1 MPGPSSIAGY
11 AIVSADGMLADANR
25 RIPDSLKIEA
35 DQKFFHNA
43 LDRAA
48 AVVHGRHSHE
58 GGPGAARRHRLI
70 VTRRIAALSPDTRH
84 PNSLLWNPKGAS
96 LEEAWALLGV
106 PAGPLAVIGGP
117 DVYGLFLDIGYD
129 KFHLSRVAGVRIP
142 GGRPVFPG
150 IGPRRSP
157 EDVLASHG
165 LKPGAERVLDQA
177 AGATLVSW
185 RADRTLATRQ
195 NRYQTI

>member
-1 MPGPSSIAGY
+1 MPSPSPFEGY

-35 DQKFFHNA
+35 DQEFFHSA

-48 AVVHGRHSHE
+48 VVVHGRHSHE
-58 GGPGAARRHRLI
+58 GGPDAKRRHRLI
-70 VTRRIAALSPDTRH
+70 VTSKVAALSPDPNH
-84 PNSLLWNPKGAS
+84 PSALLWNPKGAS
-96 LEEAWALLGV
+96 LDEARARLGV

-117 DVYGLFLDIGYD
+117 DVYGHFLDIGYD
-129 KFHLSRVAGVRIP
+129 EFHLSRVANVRIP
-142 GGRPVFPG
+142 GGRPVFPE
-150 IGPRRSP
+150 IGPNRTP

-177 AGATLVSW
+177 AGATLVGW
-185 RADRTLATRQ
+185 RR
-195 NRYQTI
+195 

>member
-1 MPGPSSIAGY
+1 MPGFNRNANRIEGY
-11 AIVSADGMLADANR
+11 AIVSADGMLADASR

-35 DQKFFHNA
+35 DQKFFHSA

-58 GGPGAARRHRLI
+58 GGADAARRHRLI
-70 VTRRIAALSPDTRH
+70 VTSRVAALSPDPKH
-84 PNSLLWNPKGAS
+84 PNALLWNPKGAS
-96 LEEAWALLGV
+96 LDEAWVRLGV
-106 PAGPLAVIGGP
+106 SAGPLAVIGGP

-129 KFHLSRVAGVRIP
+129 EFHLSRVANVHIA
-142 GGRPVFPG
+142 GGRPVFPE
-150 IGPRRSP
+150 IGPDRTP

-185 RADRTLATRQ
+185 RR
-195 NRYQTI
+195 